1 MINERLEE
9 ILGILSR
16 YDNDADFIDYY
27 QIFKFDKNLSFEEIS
42 NLITKRN
49 LPSLF
54 NLQQVNFIPV
64 EYREKYIKMIEVVND
79 AIDIFSN
86 SRSKDT
92 YDENLK
98 QFSKMD
104 NSNDDIKSEKN
115 SDLEKQLIQETPK
128 VQERPV
134 FPDEILELEKTIK
147 LDTNIGEEKSLK
159 SEKNVESSEKDLDE
173 INLEKAIII
182 NSKKFGF
189 DLTRDA
195 LVELIM
201 KNSIIGF
208 TRQENVRD
216 IILSINSD
224 KMWKIISSASIKDN
238 TINTEQIVMN
248 YLTDLVF
255 RDPELA
261 NQVKC
266 LENACVVTLNKY
278 DLRGYQGQT
287 SNALDKFCVS
297 GDASSFTSTNNAR
310 ENLANNVDF
319 KNARFLI
326 YCSVNQLRYENPDFA
341 YEYAKN
347 LDTKI
352 TKVYFD
358 IILNRNKD
366 NQYGNSSYGR

>member
-9 ILGILSR
+9 ILEILSR

-27 QIFKFDKNLSFEEIS
+27 QIFNFDKSASFEEIS
-42 NLITKRN
+42 NLISKRN
-49 LPSLF
+49 LLSLF
-54 NLQQVNFIPV
+54 NLQQVNFIPA
-64 EYREKYIKMIEVVND
+64 EYREKYVQMIEVVND

-98 QFSKMD
+98 QFSKND
-104 NSNDDIKSEKN
+104 NSNDNVSSKSDVVIEK
-115 SDLEKQLIQETPK
+115 PV
-128 VQERPV
+128 VQEELKAKEIPV
-134 FPDEILELEKTIK
+134 FSDEILELEKTIK
-147 LDTNIGEEKSLK
+147 LKTAVDEEALK
-159 SEKNVESSEKDLDE
+159 SEKNIESREKDLDE

-208 TRQENVRD
+208 TRQEGVRD

-224 KMWKIISSASIKDN
+224 KLWKIISSSSIKDN

-255 RDPELA
+255 RDPGLV

-266 LENACVVTLNKY
+266 LEDACVVTLNKY

-287 SNALDKFCVS
+287 ANALDKFCVS

-341 YEYAKN
+341 YEYAKS

-352 TKVYFD
+352 TKLYFD
-358 IILNRNKD
+358 IILNKNKD
-366 NQYGNSSYGR
+366 NQYGNSSYGK